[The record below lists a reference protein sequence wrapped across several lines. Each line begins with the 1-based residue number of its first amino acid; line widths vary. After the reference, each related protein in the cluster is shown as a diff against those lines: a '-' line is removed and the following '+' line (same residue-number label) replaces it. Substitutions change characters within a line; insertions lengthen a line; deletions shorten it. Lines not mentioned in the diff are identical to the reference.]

1 MRMCPSHGESTPK
14 RFISV
19 RYKFLLS
26 LIALSTFIA
35 IVLSVISYRM
45 AESKVR
51 EISLQLAQSNTST
64 AVSELDAYL
73 GEIHQWSG
81 RFAAIDELRA
91 LAGQNSY
98 AEEMPGGDA
107 GTYASPSK
115 LVPAR
120 VQVMISDAAANNV
133 DFDFVS
139 IYLANGYSYLSRN
152 TYRLPFD
159 DYDSCLSCLGEAN
172 ASVNEDYSSPIWL
185 LCSVNTGDEDTTT
198 LAYVRFIYQSVTM
211 NKLGVMV
218 FGINEERLAESY
230 SRFAEQAYLIDTDG
244 IILSAAGNRD
254 KIGMV
259 SQSTSAI
266 ESFHT
271 QKVFSSFYRD
281 DSRKERMVTYQQLSR
296 LNAFLIVP
304 FDIYEGINAKEMRSF
319 MISAVWIVLAAIA
332 VAALLAYPMSRGL
345 SKRISDLTIFAKKV
359 EDGQTQLRCSMRG
372 ADEVP
377 YLANQINRMLDQLQ
391 QAAAQREAGMRENQQ
406 LELQLNQI
414 QINPHLLYNTLDS
427 VLWVLHQN
435 RVEDASELLAALSGF
450 FKISLSRGH
459 DKIPFANELQLVQH
473 YLDIQRLARQ
483 QNIQLK
489 LDIDDKLYEY
499 PILKLSVQPLVENA
513 VVHGFAGYRDDGCID
528 IRAGETEDCMQIEV
542 TDNGIG
548 LLPEEVEAVNQT
560 MMLSGL
566 PDGARHFAMFNINR
580 RIIQAYGAGYGISIQ
595 SEVSVGTT
603 VTMRLPR
610 MESQK
615 GV

>member
-1 MRMCPSHGESTPK
+1 MRMRPSRKDNTAK

-35 IVLSVISYRM
+35 IVLSIISYRM

-51 EISLQLAQSNTST
+51 EISLQLAESNTST

-73 GEIHQWSG
+73 DEIHDWSG
-81 RFAAIDELRA
+81 RFAAISELRTLAA
-91 LAGQNSY
+91 LQSY
-98 AEEMPGGDA
+98 TDDA
-107 GTYASPSK
+107 LSEDASTQASASK

-120 VQVMISDAAANNV
+120 VKFIISDAAANNV

-139 IYLANGYSYLSRN
+139 ICLANGYSYLSQSA
-152 TYRLPFD
+152 YSLPFD
-159 DYDSCLSCLGEAN
+159 DYDSCLSYLGMSEA
-172 ASVNEDYSSPIWL
+172 AANETYSGSIWR
-185 LCSVNTGDEDTTT
+185 LCSVNTGNEDTTT
-198 LAYVRFIYQSVTM
+198 LVYVRFIYQSVTLD
-211 NKLGVMV
+211 KLGVMV

-244 IILSAAGNRD
+244 IILSASGNQG
-254 KIGMV
+254 KIATH
-259 SQSTSAI
+259 SQSSSAI
-266 ESFHT
+266 ASLHS

-319 MISAVWIVLAAIA
+319 MISAVWIVLAAIV

-345 SKRISDLTIFAKKV
+345 SKQISDLTKFTKKV

-372 ADEVP
+372 ADEVS

-391 QAAAQREAGMRENQQ
+391 QAAAQREAGLRENQQ

-459 DKIPFANELQLVQH
+459 DKIPFANEIQLVQH

-528 IRAGETEDCMQIEV
+528 IRARETDDCMQIEV

-560 MMLSGL
+560 MLLSGL

-580 RIIQAYGAGYGISIQ
+580 RIIQTYGADYGISIE

-603 VTMRLPR
+603 ITMRLPHMR
-610 MESQK
+610 P
-615 GV
+615 